1 MAGELSFFEIGVG
14 DTERAQA
21 FYTELFGWR
30 FETVEGGQGGSTIK
44 GAGVGGGI
52 HGGDSGASPYV
63 FFRVDDMD
71 AAVKRV
77 RELGG
82 TAEAVGNTADDPEIA
97 RRFGRFQ
104 LCTDDQGSGFGLHE
118 PPAGV

>member
-1 MAGELSFFEIGVG
+1 M
-14 DTERAQA
+14 
-21 FYTELFGWR
+21 FGWR
-30 FETVEGGQGGSTIK
+30 FERVAGGEGGSTIE

-63 FFRVDDMD
+63 FFRVDDLD

-82 TAEAVGNTADDPEIA
+82 TADPVGDAESPDTVA
-97 RRFGRFQ
+97 RFGRFM

-118 PPAGV
+118 PPAGD